1 MSNNVKLCKTYEAMS
16 RAAADILYETVVRNP
31 CAAIVLAT
39 GHSPRLAYR
48 YFVQRVL
55 ENKTDVRYV
64 TFIKLDEWLGLDDT
78 DPATCEYFLR
88 EEVLRPLQIAPA
100 QYLHFDAQAADAL
113 AECRRVE
120 AAYAALKQIDLV
132 VLGIGM
138 NGHLGLNEPGESLIG
153 TVHVI
158 ALDEKTKTHEML
170 THTKKTVSYG
180 VTLGMENLFRG
191 KRILLLADGAQKEAA
206 LSAYLDNRITTRVPV
221 SLLKLHPDCTCVI
234 NQESFGDLQ
243 KWL

>member
-1 MSNNVKLCKTYEAMS
+1 MRNNVKRCENYEAMS

-31 CAAIVLAT
+31 RAVIVLAT

-48 YFVQRVL
+48 YFVQRVQ
-55 ENKTDVRYV
+55 ENRTDVRGV
-64 TFIKLDEWLGLDDT
+64 TFVKLDEWLGLSDA

-88 EEVLRPLQIAPA
+88 EEIIRPLRVAPEK
-100 QYLHFDAQAADAL
+100 YLHFDAQAADAP
-113 AECRRVE
+113 AECSRVE
-120 AAYAALKQIDLV
+120 AAYAALEQIDLV

-153 TVHVI
+153 PAHVI

-170 THTKKTVSYG
+170 THTEKPVRYG

-191 KRILLLADGAQKEAA
+191 RHILLLADGAQKEAA
-206 LSAYLDNRITTRVPV
+206 LGCYLGDQLTTKAPV
-221 SLLKLHPDCTCVI
+221 SLLKLHPNCTCII
-234 NQESFGDLQ
+234 NRESFGDL
-243 KWL
+243 